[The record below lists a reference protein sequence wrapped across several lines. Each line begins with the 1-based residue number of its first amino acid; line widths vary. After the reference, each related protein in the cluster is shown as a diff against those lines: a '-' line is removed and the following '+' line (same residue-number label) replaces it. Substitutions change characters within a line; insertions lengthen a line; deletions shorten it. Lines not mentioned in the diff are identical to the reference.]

1 MGVLTTVIVDT
12 EVLTTV
18 VVSELVVITDVV
30 ETLDVELDIDEDTDV
45 VAIEL
50 ELELGLVRV
59 VALVESAVAVCSG
72 DARFTDT
79 CKAFSEPR
87 PVV

>member
-1 MGVLTTVIVDT
+1 MLTTVIVDT

-30 ETLDVELDIDEDTDV
+30 DAELDIDEDTDV

-59 VALVESAVAVCSG
+59 VAAVESAVCSG
-72 DARFTDT
+72 DAKFTDT